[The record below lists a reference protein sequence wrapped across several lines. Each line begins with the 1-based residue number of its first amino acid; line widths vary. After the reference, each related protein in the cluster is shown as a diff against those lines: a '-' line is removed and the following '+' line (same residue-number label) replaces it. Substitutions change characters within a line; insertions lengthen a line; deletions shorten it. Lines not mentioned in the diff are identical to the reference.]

1 LLNLHSLNLQWPAH
15 SKRLEDHLLNRQ
27 QNNFNLIRLVSAL
40 LVIIAHGNQPLDPF
54 NRLSHGIVSCN
65 EIAMPAF
72 FFLSGLLVSQSLD
85 HTPSRLNFCWRRFLR
100 LYPAAFIVIIV
111 SACLLGPIVSTYP
124 PSAYF
129 SHPLFRQYLR
139 TILLVRIYF
148 DLPGVFLH
156 SVIGPSVNASLWSL
170 SLEIKLYACLFLFS
184 YIKNKRLYNSLII
197 ILIILLFSIGA
208 FFRVPVETAI
218 RQSGNPGFVLHP
230 YSNLT
235 VYFLIGILCYRFRA
249 RLSITN
255 WWIILF
261 LSIGL
266 LSLRLH
272 ILDQTAF
279 LLLPGT
285 ILYAA
290 VTGTRWVR
298 KITPAPDLSYGI
310 YLWGFPVVQVVLNE
324 LHPSTPLATLLLT
337 TLITILLALLS
348 WYLVESRALKAK
360 NWVK

>member
-1 LLNLHSLNLQWPAH
+1 LLNLQWPAH

-27 QNNFNLIRLVSAL
+27 QNNFNLIRLISAL
-40 LVIIAHGNQPLDPF
+40 LVLIAHGNQPLDPI
-54 NRLSHGIVSCN
+54 NRLSHGIVTCN

-85 HTPSRLNFCWRRFLR
+85 QTPSRLNFCWRRFLR
-100 LYPAAFIVIIV
+100 LYPAACIVILV
-111 SACLLGPIVSTYP
+111 SAFLLGPLVSTLP

-139 TILLVRIYF
+139 TVLLVRIYF
-148 DLPGVFLH
+148 DLPGVFQH
-156 SVIGPSVNASLWSL
+156 SVMGPSVNASLWSL

-184 YIKNKRLYNSLII
+184 YIKNKSLYNSLII
-197 ILIILLFSIGA
+197 TATILLFGIGA
-208 FFRVPVETAI
+208 FFHVPVETAI
-218 RQSGNPGFVLHP
+218 RQSGNPGFILYP

-235 VYFLIGILCYRFRA
+235 VYFLIGILCYRFRT
-249 RLSITN
+249 RLLIPA
-255 WWIILF
+255 WWIVMVPL
-261 LSIGL
+261 IGL
-266 LSLRLH
+266 VSIWLH
-272 ILDQTAF
+272 ILNLTAF
-279 LLLPGT
+279 LLLPAA

-290 VTGTRWVR
+290 VTGTRWIR
-298 KITPAPDLSYGI
+298 KITPSPDLSYGI

-324 LHPSTPLATLLLT
+324 LHPPTPLATLLLT
-337 TLITILLALLS
+337 TLITVLLALLS